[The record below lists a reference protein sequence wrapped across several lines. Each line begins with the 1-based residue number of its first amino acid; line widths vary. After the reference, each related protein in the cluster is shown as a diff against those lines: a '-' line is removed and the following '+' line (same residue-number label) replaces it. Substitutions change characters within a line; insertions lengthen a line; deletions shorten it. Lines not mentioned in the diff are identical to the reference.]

1 MALNVNWNWRMPTV
15 GDPDKVAAGNRQD
28 FLSGLDS
35 IAAGLIKSGENQRAD
50 EKQQWLENTTAQKFA
65 HQVEQD
71 QLANAMKNREFWE
84 TNRMNTAKI
93 QDMKDQMAI
102 KQRQQQFNEMA
113 YNKMYGDTPQGQEMA
128 ALQQALGTG
137 SQELQA
143 LMNDPVIKQ
152 YLQQQE
158 EQNNASSILYG
169 LNPQFLNLR

>member
-1 MALNVNWNWRMPTV
+1 MALNVNWRWNMPAV
-15 GDPDKVAAGNRQD
+15 ADPDKVAAGNRQD

-35 IAAGLIKSGENQRAD
+35 LASGLIKRGENQRAD
-50 EKQQWLENTTAQKFA
+50 EKQRWLENTTAQKFA

-71 QLANAMKNREFWE
+71 RLAQQNKTRDFWE
-84 TNRMNTAKI
+84 TNRVNTAKI
-93 QDMKDQMAI
+93 QDMQDQMAL

>member
-35 IAAGLIKSGENQRAD
+35 IASGLIKSGENQRAD
-50 EKQQWLENTTAQKFA
+50 EKQQWLENTEAQKFA

-71 QLANAMKNREFWE
+71 QLAQLNKNREYWQQKRL
-84 TNRMNTAKI
+84 NDAKI
-93 QDMKDQMAI
+93 QDMKDAMDL
-102 KQRQQQFNEMA
+102 KQRQQKFNEMA